1 MRSNILALV
10 ALALIAAPST
20 QAAGPVRVLPE
31 GSVPADARLGP
42 LKDLDGYFPFH
53 PARTPEEWQQR
64 KAQVRRQILVS
75 QGLWPL
81 PEKTPANAVV
91 HGLVDRPD
99 YTVERVYFESVPG
112 HFVTGSLY
120 RPKGFAGKRPAVMF
134 PHGHWAQGRFHDM
147 GEKAVR
153 QEIFSGA
160 ERFERS
166 GRTLLQSGC
175 VQLARMGCVVFHYD
189 MLGYADS
196 RQLVHR
202 PAPEIRPQMNTKENW
217 GYFSPQAELRL
228 QNMMGLQTYNSLRA
242 LDWLS
247 GLPDVDATKIG
258 VTGASGGGTQ
268 TFILGAIDPRP
279 AVIFPAVM
287 VSTAMQGGCTCE
299 NAPLLRVETGNVE
312 FAALFAPKPLGMTGA
327 DDWTKEIAAKG
338 LPELQRHYAMLGAED
353 RVQAWPLVQF
363 GHNLNYVSRGLMYT
377 WFNKH
382 LGLGQ
387 TEPIVAEDYEPLTV
401 AEMTV
406 WDAAHPA
413 PPAGEA
419 YERSLLKTLT
429 DASERQ
435 LAALVPKDAASLAE
449 YRRVVG
455 GALESMIGRGLPKA
469 GGVEFALVEKADR
482 DSYWFFKGLLKN
494 ASAGESLPAVFL
506 HPKRWSTQE
515 VVVWLDG
522 RGKQAL
528 FDSQGN
534 PAAPVAKL
542 LEQGY
547 AVAGVDLLYQGEFL
561 KDGPLEQTREVGKP
575 EEYGKQFAGYT
586 FGYNPTVF
594 AQRVRDV
601 LSVVS
606 YVIHDDHEPQGVVV
620 VGLEGAAPLAIAAA
634 ALAGD
639 AVNRVAVDT
648 RGFRFAELDR
658 TNHPDFLPGAVKYGD
673 LPGFAALLAGK
684 RLWIAGEGEELSSTL
699 VAAYAAAGAGNLLEP
714 GEGGDPVVWI
724 VSRK

>member
-1 MRSNILALV
+1 MPRLILALF
-10 ALALIAAPST
+10 ALLLGALPLP
-20 QAAGPVRVLPE
+20 AAGPVRVLPE
-31 GSVPADARLGP
+31 GSRPADARLGA
-42 LKDLDGYFPFH
+42 LKDLDGYFPFT
-53 PARTPEEWQQR
+53 PARSREAWQQR
-64 KAQVRRQILVS
+64 AEQVRRQILVS
-75 QGLWPL
+75 QGLWPM

-91 HGLVDRPD
+91 HGLVDRGD

-120 RPKGFAGKRPAVMF
+120 RPKGYAGKRPAVLF

-147 GEKAVR
+147 GEKALR
-153 QEIFSGA
+153 EELFHGA

-189 MLGYADS
+189 MIGYADS
-196 RQLVHR
+196 RQLEHR
-202 PAPEIRPQMNTKENW
+202 PAPEIRPHMNTKENW

-242 LDWLS
+242 LDWVC
-247 GLPDVDATKIG
+247 GLPDVDASKIG

-268 TFILGAIDPRP
+268 TFILGALDPRP
-279 AVIFPAVM
+279 AAIFPAVM

-327 DDWTKEIAAKG
+327 DDWTKEIATKG
-338 LPELQRHYAMLGAED
+338 LPELKRHYALFGAED
-353 RVQAWPLVQF
+353 HVQAWPLVQF

-377 WFNKH
+377 WFNQH
-382 LGLGQ
+382 LGLGKEQ
-387 TEPIVAEDYEPLTV
+387 PIVAEDYEPLSV

-406 WDAAHPA
+406 WDAAHPV
-413 PPAGEA
+413 PPSGDD
-419 YERSLLKTLT
+419 YERTLLRQLT
-429 DASERQ
+429 EASDRQ
-435 LAALVPKDAASLAE
+435 LAALTPKDAASLTE

-455 GALESMIGRGLPKA
+455 GALEAMIGRGLPKA
-469 GGVEFALVEKADR
+469 GEATFDLVDKSDR
-482 DSYWFFKGLLKN
+482 GSYWFFKGLVKN
-494 ASAGESLPAVFL
+494 AAAGESLPTVFL
-506 HPKRWSTQE
+506 HPKQWSTQE

-522 RGKQAL
+522 RGKQGL
-528 FDSQGN
+528 FDSQGA
-534 PAAPVAKL
+534 PTAPVAKL

-561 KDGPLEQTREVGKP
+561 DNGPLEQTREVGKA
-575 EEYGKQFAGYT
+575 EDYGKQFAGYT
-586 FGYNPTVF
+586 FGYNPTLF
-594 AQRVRDV
+594 AQRVRDA

-606 YVIHDDHEPQGVVV
+606 YVAHDEHEPQGIVL
-620 VGLEGAAPLAIAAA
+620 VGVEGAGPIAIAAA
-634 ALAGD
+634 AVAGD
-639 AVNRVAVDT
+639 AVNRVAADT
-648 RGFRFAELDR
+648 GGFRFAQLER

-673 LPGFAALLAGK
+673 LPGLAALLAGK
-684 RLWIAGEGEELSSTL
+684 PLWLAGEAEAAPVLA
-699 VAAYAAAGAGNLLEP
+699 AAYAASGTGKSPVLGQV
-714 GEGGDPVVWI
+714 GELVAWI